1 MLYKGEEEKGRLAF
15 QLSGSLCKTERKR
28 RMERGREI
36 ATLLLPPRQNRGGGS
51 VYKSKACLT
60 VHGMDSFPAILFL

>member
-28 RMERGREI
+28 RMERGGEI
-36 ATLLLPPRQNRGGGS
+36 ATLLLPPRQNRGGEDLFT
-51 VYKSKACLT
+51 KAK
-60 VHGMDSFPAILFL
+60 PA